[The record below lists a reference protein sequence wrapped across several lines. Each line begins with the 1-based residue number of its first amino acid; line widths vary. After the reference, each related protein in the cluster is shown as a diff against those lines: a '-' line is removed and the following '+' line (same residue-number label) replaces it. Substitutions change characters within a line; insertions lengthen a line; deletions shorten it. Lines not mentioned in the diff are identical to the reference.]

1 MCRRV
6 CLIFAVLVA
15 GATSDTDIEIVT
27 RDQWGARPPRMVEPM
42 ANPVPYVVIH
52 HSYIPAACNTS
63 EECVQAMKWMQDF
76 HQLNRSW
83 NDVGYSFA
91 VGGDGKAY
99 VGRGWSAVGAHAP
112 KFNNKSIGICIIGDW
127 RHELPPVEQLQA
139 VQQLIDLGVRENKI
153 SPDYIL
159 LGHKQARL
167 GTECPG
173 DRLYKEIQTW
183 KNWQPSP
190 TPKVEPKEE
199 IDDGNILK
207 KRTADNAQ

>member
-1 MCRRV
+1 MVTVRRTWEGAGV
-6 CLIFAVLVA
+6 LWGRTLLNLIIKVSVFASLVT
-15 GATSDTDIEIVT
+15 GDVSFIPVTCDFKINLSFFTD
-27 RDQWGARPPRMVEPM
+27 
-42 ANPVPYVVIH
+42 
-52 HSYIPAACNTS
+52 
-63 EECVQAMKWMQDF
+63 
-76 HQLNRSW
+76 
-83 NDVGYSFA
+83 
-91 VGGDGKAY
+91 
-99 VGRGWSAVGAHAP
+99 
-112 KFNNKSIGICIIGDW
+112 
-127 RHELPPVEQLQA
+127 ELPPVEQLQA

-153 SPDYIL
+153 SPDYVL